1 MQEYPLQEEKT
12 KLILNVLFLNNIMLL
27 VLQKSEWK
35 FVYHKAQN
43 KFTINAKFLLFLL
56 YRQLFRF

>member
-35 FVYHKAQN
+35 FVYHKVQN